1 MLLCKVT
8 EFYIRLCGVCL
19 WGWGVSSCPHPPP
32 PDYINVSGLYSFTTL
47 CGNIF
52 SRLTV
57 SPWRKLGKFSNFK
70 PLSQKYIVYG
80 YSLTVFTKT
89 WEKQKQKQNPKGR
102 IYLVTFIFR
111 TWSSV
116 VVHNR
121 FFFSISRQYIER
133 HRVSSYVINKVC
145 TTCTKHVTFISPGHN
160 QIWIYDDVTHI
171 CKMAPTPRNTREG
184 HFLALCCA

>member
-1 MLLCKVT
+1 MICWKLTKDVALQSHRILHTFVWCVSV
-8 EFYIRLCGVCL
+8 GVR
-19 WGWGVSSCPHPPP
+19 GKFVPPP
-32 PDYINVSGLYSFTTL
+32 PPPPPPPHYINVSGLYSFTTL

-52 SRLTV
+52 ARLTV

-121 FFFSISRQYIER
+121 FFFLYFASIYRAP
-133 HRVSSYVINKVC
+133 SSF
-145 TTCTKHVTFISPGHN
+145 FIR
-160 QIWIYDDVTHI
+160 Y
-171 CKMAPTPRNTREG
+171 
-184 HFLALCCA
+184 